1 MEARGVE
8 ARGVVLNGCGGKG
21 CVEVG
26 CGGKVW
32 RRGVHLLHLGGEQI
46 GDEDRL
52 RLLELDAL
60 DQRDAHGAL
69 REGALHRVR
78 VRVMGTVTVTVTVA
92 VTVSAEAPRTE

>member
-1 MEARGVE
+1 M
-8 ARGVVLNGCGGKG
+8 
-21 CVEVG
+21 
-26 CGGKVW
+26 W
-32 RRGVHLLHLGGEQI
+32 RRGVYLLHLGGEQI

-78 VRVMGTVTVTVTVA
+78 VRVTVTVTVTVM
-92 VTVSAEAPRTE
+92 VSAKVPCTG

>member
-1 MEARGVE
+1 M
-8 ARGVVLNGCGGKG
+8 
-21 CVEVG
+21 
-26 CGGKVW
+26 
-32 RRGVHLLHLGGEQI
+32 HLLHLGGEQI

-78 VRVMGTVTVTVTVA
+78 VTVAVTVA
-92 VTVSAEAPRTE
+92 VTVTVSAKGARTG